1 MLASL
6 SGLARVSAAC
16 SLLNPLDGF
25 STPEKASVDA
35 DTTAPDVAA
44 AGGDARGG
52 DRELRDRGRPGPG
65 PWLFDDRDLWVNHY
79 GPAKTLA
86 ASLDDSRRAEFRR
99 DMIAWHEAFP
109 SPLGFDQPRAYLVTS
124 ARRK

>member
-1 MLASL
+1 MPIRPRPTWRRRAETREA
-6 SGLARVSAAC
+6 GTVSYVAEADRAPAPGC
-16 SLLNPLDGF
+16 TGDDFCDPF
-25 STPEKASVDA
+25 ERDA
-35 DTTAPDVAA
+35 GV
-44 AGGDARGG
+44 RGA
-52 DRELRDRGRPGPG
+52 
-65 PWLFDDRDLWVNHY
+65 WAFDDRDLWVNHY